1 MLGVKDLETKVV
13 STSLGIEL
21 HVWCPVKWDG
31 LESGGDFDETQLIVV
46 GLIKDVSNLRTEGG
60 SKANADG
67 EPSISY
73 EVALFEELSV
83 DHATRLDVAR
93 DQKFLVDCNKL
104 WACPQA
110 RVMIVQYEL
119 FCFTV
124 TGKWSPRVETTVD
137 FQLLVTELQHKHAD
151 MTEDSEVRQIAEWWW
166 WYVREKVRIS
176 MQTKAF
182 HAKLCVLGVE

>member
-21 HVWCPVKWDG
+21 HVWCPVNWDE
-31 LESGGDFDETQLIVV
+31 LESDGDLDETQLIVV

-93 DQKFLVDCNKL
+93 DQKFLVDCKKL
-104 WACPQA
+104 WA
-110 RVMIVQYEL
+110 
-119 FCFTV
+119 
-124 TGKWSPRVETTVD
+124 
-137 FQLLVTELQHKHAD
+137 
-151 MTEDSEVRQIAEWWW
+151 
-166 WYVREKVRIS
+166 
-176 MQTKAF
+176 
-182 HAKLCVLGVE
+182 

>member
-1 MLGVKDLETKVV
+1 MFEFRVKWEDLE
-13 STSLGIEL
+13 S
-21 HVWCPVKWDG
+21 DG
-31 LESGGDFDETQLIVV
+31 DLDETQLIVV

-73 EVALFEELSV
+73 EVALLEELSV

-93 DQKFLVDCNKL
+93 DQKFLVDCKKL

-119 FCFTV
+119 FCFTA
-124 TGKWSPRVETTVD
+124 TGKWSPRVETTVE
-137 FQLLVTELQHKHAD
+137 FQLLVTELQHTRA
-151 MTEDSEVRQIAEWWW
+151 EVDRRTQ
-166 WYVREKVRIS
+166 KCGS
-176 MQTKAF
+176 LQSGGGCM
-182 HAKLCVLGVE
+182 CVKKCESGCR